1 MSDENSPTS
10 KSHLFKVSYLL
21 NVSLSIQDYGALKD
35 IVINANPS
43 LPPLSLLVLHR
54 LLCERYKVLSA
65 VHTHSSV
72 KSVPENLLKCFGDQ
86 TKKQPRHEYQLGFT
100 LIWKDGKN
108 EVILYRSVFYNRWEN
123 KTWCCKTLTIA
134 VLVSVLT
141 HDGYVLQV
149 TFFLSFYSCEECW
162 DTGGRLWSLLLKY
175 MWCLHGCLYPRD
187 FFIEVFFSFYP
198 EVS

>member
-1 MSDENSPTS
+1 MKTLLLQSLIWD
-10 KSHLFKVSYLL
+10 VSYLL

-54 LLCERYKVLSA
+54 MLCERYKILSA

-86 TKKQPRHEYQLGFT
+86 TKKLPRHEYQLGFT

-108 EVILYRSVFYNRWEN
+108 DVLLYRSVFYSR
-123 KTWCCKTLTIA
+123 
-134 VLVSVLT
+134 
-141 HDGYVLQV
+141 
-149 TFFLSFYSCEECW
+149 
-162 DTGGRLWSLLLKY
+162 
-175 MWCLHGCLYPRD
+175 
-187 FFIEVFFSFYP
+187 
-198 EVS
+198 